1 MRMGAH
7 IDHGPFEPL
16 IADGRHRH
24 QQSTFERKRFVISH
38 STQSTGQSELGQ
50 AETAQKTL
58 LREARPYTLAL
69 KASHRISK
77 YRTLM
82 DALMPLFNSR
92 LLIRVVGLIA
102 LASLFAG
109 PAKAVESAWDAT
121 PEARARLLSA
131 VDATG
136 SDGELRFGIEFV
148 LKDGWKTYWRAPGP
162 QGYPPSTDQRS

>member
-1 MRMGAH
+1 
-7 IDHGPFEPL
+7 
-16 IADGRHRH
+16 
-24 QQSTFERKRFVISH
+24 
-38 STQSTGQSELGQ
+38 
-50 AETAQKTL
+50 
-58 LREARPYTLAL
+58 
-69 KASHRISK
+69 
-77 YRTLM
+77 
-82 DALMPLFNSR
+82 MPLFNSR
-92 LLIRVVGLIA
+92 LLFRVVGLIA

-162 QGYPPSTDQRS
+162 QGYPPNLEWDGSDNIASAEITWPTPRALHHLRLRFHRLHRRRAAASYSKTAGSQQRRRVLSLP